1 MRFDGL
7 KWHYNYRLSQFDPA
21 NDQAYYI
28 EVFNKGAA
36 ALAYQ
41 VKAKQDWIKL
51 SQTAGVV
58 ATEER
63 IFVSIDDEPPQI
75 LNLHDVKGIFG
86 GVKPSYLGPPKS
98 KRLN

>member
-1 MRFDGL
+1 
-7 KWHYNYRLSQFDPA
+7 
-21 NDQAYYI
+21 
-28 EVFNKGAA
+28 
-36 ALAYQ
+36 
-41 VKAKQDWIKL
+41 
-51 SQTAGVV
+51 VV

>member
-1 MRFDGL
+1 MAANSSSLILEVWVCVSSMAPFITFGGVRFDGL

-41 VKAKQDWIKL
+41 VKAKQDWIK
-51 SQTAGVV
+51 
-58 ATEER
+58 
-63 IFVSIDDEPPQI
+63 
-75 LNLHDVKGIFG
+75 
-86 GVKPSYLGPPKS
+86 
-98 KRLN
+98 